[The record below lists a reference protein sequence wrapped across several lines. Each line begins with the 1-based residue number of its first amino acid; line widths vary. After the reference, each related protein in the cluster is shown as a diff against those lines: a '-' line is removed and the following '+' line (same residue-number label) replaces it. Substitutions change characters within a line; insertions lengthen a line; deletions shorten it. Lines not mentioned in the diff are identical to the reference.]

1 MTKELVC
8 DVCGQLFQWETPGR
22 GKQPRTCVEHRTTRT
37 GVGQTLDAQR
47 AALLASAKLKI
58 ATPGPPAA
66 ISPKHRNA
74 ARKRAEQSLGDRAEI
89 MSDAIERFARA
100 VEDEMRVRDAWEAL
114 GCPATEIGGNTGRN
128 VIAHP
133 LLEEIRKAAAAAA
146 KHAEAVGLG
155 GIKQSAGGRPTGKA
169 SAPDR
174 VAEPPRIARIK

>member
-1 MTKELVC
+1 MSRELVC
-8 DVCGQLFQWETPGR
+8 EVCGQVFEWERT
-22 GKQPRTCVEHRTTRT
+22 GKGAQPRTCLEHRTTRAGIT
-37 GVGQTLDAQR
+37 RSLEARR
-47 AALLASAKLKI
+47 AALQASGAHMTTES
-58 ATPGPPAA
+58 APVA
-66 ISPKHRNA
+66 ISRKYRNA
-74 ARKRAEQSLGDRAEI
+74 ARKRAEQALGERAEI

-155 GIKQSAGGRPTGKA
+155 GTKQSAGGRPTGKA

-174 VAEPPRIARIK
+174 TAEPPRIARIK